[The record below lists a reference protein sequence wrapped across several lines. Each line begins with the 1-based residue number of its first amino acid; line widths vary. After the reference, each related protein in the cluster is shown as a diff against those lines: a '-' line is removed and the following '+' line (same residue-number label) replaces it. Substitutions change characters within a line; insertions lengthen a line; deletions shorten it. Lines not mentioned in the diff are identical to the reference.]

1 MDLTNRTA
9 VFSYSGN
16 NLTAELNMNGNKIK
30 GVAEP
35 DDATDA
41 TNKTYVD
48 NRVVDGSGIQ
58 LTDDLAFKS
67 LNLNGATLGSN
78 VLAVDGNVDITETTF
93 LNNLLPRNPTNNTVR
108 YISTRGDDTRK
119 HHFLRFRRGGGVAG
133 DAGVCF
139 SSFDTNNFYMYNDG
153 TLQLRYSNS
162 LISSRAGG
170 MSGAGTS
177 ILNIGTNGRVGVGL
191 TNPNGALH
199 VQGARTTNPTAVGV
213 YMGSGTSDDRFYG
226 VSICSNANSGSNLDF
241 SNTTNNVEGRINYEF
256 GTTNQMRFYTG
267 GNAGGNIRMRILDNG
282 NVGIGT
288 TPTDKLNVDG
298 DVGITGAL
306 SAGSKA
312 FKISHPNPQYKDSH
326 YLIHTSIESNTA
338 GTCQYEYKVY
348 VEDEYELQLP
358 PYFKYL
364 IDHTTIKAHITP
376 IDNLIMCCYSVI
388 DEDHIKIKTSAPSN
402 VSVLVSGVRK
412 DKDAISNWKGESILK
427 PPPIVEEEETIEEET
442 IEEET
447 IEEETN

>member
-16 NLTAELNMNGNKIK
+16 NLTAELNMNGNKIR

-35 DDATDA
+35 DNATDVA
-41 TNKTYVD
+41 TKTYVD
-48 NRVVDGSGIQ
+48 NSTAGDISSNDDLNFNSLSLNGTTNLGTNKLNVNGTTRLGGNLELTGHVINEFEVRGSNECDLTLRTTDAYGSGN
-58 LTDDLAFKS
+58 DARS
-67 LNLNGATLGSN
+67 
-78 VLAVDGNVDITETTF
+78 
-93 LNNLLPRNPTNNTVR
+93 R
-108 YISTRGDDTRK
+108 
-119 HHFLRFRRGGGVAG
+119 LRFQASAYEAGRIEGTTNTTGASGSFRGNLVFYTAG
-133 DAGVCF
+133 TGF
-139 SSFDTNNFYMYNDG
+139 QERMRINNF
-153 TLQLRYSNS
+153 
-162 LISSRAGG
+162 
-170 MSGAGTS
+170 
-177 ILNIGTNGRVGVGL
+177 GRVGVGL

-199 VQGARTTNPTAVGV
+199 VQGARTTNPTDVGV
-213 YMGSGTSDDRFYG
+213 YMGSGTSDTRFYG
-226 VSICSNANSGSNLDF
+226 VGICSNANSGSNLDF
-241 SNTTNNVEGRINYEF
+241 SNTTDNVVGRINYEF

-267 GNAGGNIRMRILDNG
+267 GNAGGNIRMRILANG
-282 NVGIGT
+282 DVGIGT
-288 TPTDKLNVDG
+288 TPTDKLNVAG

-306 SAGSKA
+306 SAGTKN

-412 DKDAISNWKGESILK
+412 DKDAIINWKGESILK

-442 IEEET
+442 IEEE
-447 IEEETN
+447 EN